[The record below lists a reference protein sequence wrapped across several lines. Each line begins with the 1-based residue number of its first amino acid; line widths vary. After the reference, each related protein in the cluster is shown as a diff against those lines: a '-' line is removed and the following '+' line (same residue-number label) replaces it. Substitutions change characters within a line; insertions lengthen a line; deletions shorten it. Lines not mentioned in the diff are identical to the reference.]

1 MFNNLVKH
9 EIGLREDKMSYEKGK
24 PHFVMG
30 GNGVFKVLRKDAIL
44 NKVQVAKLTS
54 SFKIP
59 LLQDISEEFEYI
71 LPKIPFKHYINIL
84 DFFKAVYEKDGTEAS
99 CMIYYNQT
107 EEEIEIPTEYAT
119 LAEKGLDID
128 GKWLIYAPKQVNTA
142 TLTDFRGDLF
152 DEWLRANY
160 TKVIECHS
168 HNVMNSFWSGTDNS
182 NQKENMYYGVFGKIT
197 TEDTFL
203 LKAVANDGKIYDNL
217 PVDSLFEF
225 PKVKLTKEIVG
236 VDTDSDTPLADL
248 GQPELVTYKG
258 SFNRLNKFKPS
269 WIEQHTKGGSFGHSA
284 FNTYGKVN
292 DFKDDSDFPYGV
304 KGKEDFLVEKKFR
317 TPISELTNLD
327 KQAID
332 QAVKTVTK
340 SENQKEESEIV
351 NDSYQDILDNVKNNK
366 PSKIVDFRK

>member
-24 PHFVMG
+24 PHFVMA
-30 GNGVFKVLRKDAIL
+30 GNGIFKVLRKDAIL
-44 NKVQVAKLTS
+44 NKVKIAGLTS
-54 SFKIP
+54 SFKVP
-59 LLQDISEEFEYI
+59 LLQDISEDFEYI

-107 EEEIEIPTEYAT
+107 DEEIEVPTEFTT

-142 TLTDFRGDLF
+142 TLTDFRNDGF
-152 DEWLRANY
+152 DEWLRTKY

-182 NQKENMYYGVFGKIT
+182 NQKENMFYGVFGKIT
-197 TEDTFL
+197 TLDTFL

-225 PKVKLTKEIVG
+225 PKVKVTKELIGFDADIDADIV
-236 VDTDSDTPLADL
+236 DL
-248 GQPELVTYKG
+248 GQPELETYKG
-258 SFNRLNKFKPS
+258 AFNQINKFKPS
-269 WIEQHTKGGSFGHSA
+269 WIEQHSKGHAFGKS
-284 FNTYGKVN
+284 TYNSSLN
-292 DFKDDSDFPYGV
+292 DFAFDDKFDH
-304 KGKEDFLVEKKFR
+304 KKEMDYKEEKKFR

-327 KQAID
+327 KNAID
-332 QAVKTVTK
+332 QAVKTVTENENQKGK
-340 SENQKEESEIV
+340 SENVSESYEE
-351 NDSYQDILDNVKNNK
+351 ILDNVQKNT